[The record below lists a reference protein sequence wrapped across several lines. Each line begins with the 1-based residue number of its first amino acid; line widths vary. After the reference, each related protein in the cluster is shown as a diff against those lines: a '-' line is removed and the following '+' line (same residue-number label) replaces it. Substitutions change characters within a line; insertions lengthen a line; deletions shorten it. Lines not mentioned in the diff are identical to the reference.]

1 MKKITVLIVDDSA
14 LIRNMLAQII
24 NSSDFMEVI
33 GTSADPYEAREKI
46 KQLNPDV
53 ITLDVEMPR
62 MDGITFLK
70 NLMRLRPMPVVM
82 ISTLTEK
89 GSQTTLEA
97 MELGAIDYIAKP
109 KIEVAEELPKIAD
122 EIITKI
128 RIAAKANISALDKN
142 KAMQSTPYK
151 PNLAKKVLKDDIELI
166 AIGASTGGVEA
177 LKVVLSDLPETMP
190 PIVIVQHMPGTFTS
204 SFAKRLN
211 ASVKLTVTEFSG
223 DEKPLL
229 PNNVY
234 LANGHQHLAIRASG
248 NRVLGNCVDSEPV
261 NRHKP
266 AVDVLFDS
274 VAAHIQG
281 RAIAVLLTGMGYDGA
296 EGMAKIKNTGA
307 ITIAQDEASS
317 VVWGMP
323 RIAVERDAAS
333 YVLGL
338 EKIAPFLIER
348 CYG

>member
-1 MKKITVLIVDDSA
+1 MRKITVLIVDDSA
-14 LIRNMLAQII
+14 LIRNMLSEII
-24 NSSDFMEVI
+24 NSSDFLEVI
-33 GTSADPYEAREKI
+33 GTSADPYDAREKI

-70 NLMRLRPMPVVM
+70 NLMRLRPMPVLM

-97 MELGAIDYIAKP
+97 MELGAVDYIAKP
-109 KIEVAEELPKIAD
+109 KVAVAEELPKIAD

-128 RIAAKANISALDKN
+128 RIAARANISALDKS
-142 KAMQSTPYK
+142 KALSKTPYK
-151 PNLAKKVLKDDIELI
+151 PNLSKKVLKDEIELI
-166 AIGASTGGVEA
+166 AIGSSTGGVEA
-177 LKVVLSDLPETMP
+177 IKVVLSSLPENMP
-190 PIVIVQHMPGTFTS
+190 PIVIVQHMPGTFTN
-204 SFAKRLN
+204 SFAKRLDS
-211 ASVKLTVTEFSG
+211 SVKLKVSEFSG
-223 DEKPLL
+223 SEKPLM
-229 PNNVY
+229 PNHVY
-234 LANGHQHLAIRASG
+234 LANGNQHLAIRMSG
-248 NRVLGNCVDSEPV
+248 NRLLGHCVDSEPV

-274 VAAHIQG
+274 VAHHIQG
-281 RAIAVLLTGMGYDGA
+281 KSIAVLLTGMGNDGA
-296 EGMAKIKNTGA
+296 RGMGKIKDTGA
-307 ITIAQDEASS
+307 VTVAQDEASS

-323 RIAVERDAAS
+323 RIAVEQGAAN

-338 EKIAPFLIER
+338 DKIAPFLVER